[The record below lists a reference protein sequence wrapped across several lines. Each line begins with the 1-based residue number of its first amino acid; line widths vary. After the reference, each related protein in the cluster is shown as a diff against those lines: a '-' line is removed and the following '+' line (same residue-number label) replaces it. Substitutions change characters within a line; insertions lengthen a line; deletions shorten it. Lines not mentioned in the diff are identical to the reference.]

1 MTQPRKL
8 SLPYR
13 EPYDFAQLCNFL
25 STRSI
30 DGIEQ
35 VEVDSYCRILAL
47 PDADDSTKL
56 HRGWIKVTR
65 SSRKNCLNLQLQD
78 TLLPCKQAATQIARQ
93 IFDLDADPA
102 SYLPTLGSLA
112 KDAPGLRLPGAADG
126 FELAVRAVLGQQI
139 TVKAARTLA
148 TRFVHRFGDKLVCS
162 EMPEL
167 SYSFPQPAKIARVRT
182 ESIAKLGIIQRRA
195 DTIKALAREIK
206 AGRLDLTPA
215 ADAEHTY
222 KSLCALPGIGDWTAQ
237 YLCMRALQ
245 WPDAFPAADYG
256 VLKALAL
263 DKPAAAKEHAEQWR
277 PWRAYAVMHLWHGL
291 NTTSKTT
298 SKTKPDTKPKA
309 KTKTTA

>member
-1 MTQPRKL
+1 MNRLHKV

-13 EPYDFAQLCNFL
+13 EPYDFAQLCDFL

-30 DGIEQ
+30 DGIEL
-35 VEVDSYCRILAL
+35 VSPDSYCRVLAL
-47 PDADDSTKL
+47 PDTKDATQI

-65 SSRKNCLNLQLQD
+65 SSHKHCLNLQLQD
-78 TLLPCKQAATQIARQ
+78 TLLPRKQAVTQIARQ
-93 IFDLDADPA
+93 VFDLDADPE
-102 SYLPTLGSLA
+102 SYLPTLGALA

-148 TRFVHRFGDKLVCS
+148 TRFVHRFGDKLVCD
-162 EMPEL
+162 EIPEL
-167 SYSFPQPAKIARVRT
+167 RYSFPQPAKIARVRT

-195 DTIKALAREIK
+195 KTIKALAREIK
-206 AGRLDLTPA
+206 SGRLDLSPA
-215 ADAEHTY
+215 ADAEHTH

-263 DKPAAAKEHAEQWR
+263 DKPTAAREHAEQWR
-277 PWRAYAVMHLWHGL
+277 PWRAYAVMHLWHSL
-291 NTTSKTT
+291 KTT
-298 SKTKPDTKPKA
+298 V
-309 KTKTTA
+309 